1 MLGSIIGAIGQGLI
15 WGVMVLGVYIT
26 YKVLNVSDLTV
37 DGSFA
42 TGGAVFAIAL
52 INGLDSTIC
61 LILATLA
68 GGACGFITGILHTK
82 CKIPAILAGILT
94 QLGLYSINLRILGDK
109 ANVSIANFNT
119 NITFLSK
126 LLNLT
131 HSRAGMLLGFI
142 ISLICILFIYYLL
155 GTELGAT
162 IRATG
167 NNEKMIRALGV
178 NTDSMILWGIVLS
191 NALIGLS
198 GAMLVQMNKYAD
210 VGMGKGAIVYGLAS
224 IVIGEVFFR
233 RFSNFG
239 VKLFSSIFGCIVFFI
254 IRAIVIR
261 LGLKANDMQLIS
273 SVIVVIA
280 LAMPIFKENL
290 TIRSIG
296 KKNSL
301 MGIRATKHDESFAQD
316 DITRPKIMN
325 DLGGDENA

>member
-1 MLGSIIGAIGQGLI
+1 MIGSIIGAIGQGLI

-42 TGGAVFAIAL
+42 TGGAVFAICLLAK
-52 INGLDSTIC
+52 IDSSFC
-61 LILATLA
+61 LILAMLA
-68 GGACGFITGILHTK
+68 GGMCGFITGILHTK
-82 CKIPAILAGILT
+82 FKIPAILAGILT

-109 ANVSIANFNT
+109 ANVSISNLQT
-119 NITFLSK
+119 NITYFSK
-126 LLNLT
+126 LLSLP
-131 HSRAGMLLGFI
+131 HSRAGMVVGFI
-142 ISLICILFIYYLL
+142 VSLICVLILYYLL

-178 NTDSMILWGIVLS
+178 DTDSMKLWGIVLS
-191 NALIGLS
+191 NALIALS
-198 GAMLVQMNKYAD
+198 GALLVQMNKYAD

-224 IVIGEVFFR
+224 IVIGDVFFKK
-233 RFSNFG
+233 FSNFG
-239 VKLFSSIFGCIVFFI
+239 IKLFSSVFGCIIFFI
-254 IRAIVIR
+254 IRAVVIR

-273 SVIVVIA
+273 SAIVVLA
-280 LAMPIFKENL
+280 LAAPIFRENL
-290 TIRSIG
+290 NIKNIG

-301 MGIRATKHDESFAQD
+301 VGIKAMKHDESFAQD

-325 DLGGDENA
+325 DLGGDANA

>member
-42 TGGAVFAIAL
+42 TGGAVFAIL
-52 INGLDSTIC
+52 LLNGFDSTLC
-61 LILATLA
+61 LLLATIA
-68 GGACGFITGILHTK
+68 GGICGLITGILHTK
-82 CKIPAILAGILT
+82 FKIPAILAGILT

-109 ANVSIANFNT
+109 ANVSIANFQT
-119 NITFLSK
+119 NISFLSK
-126 LLNLT
+126 FFSLN

-142 ISLICILFIYYLL
+142 ISLICILIIYYLL

-178 NTDSMILWGIVLS
+178 NTDSVKLLGIVLS

-224 IVIGEVFFR
+224 IVIGDVFFR
-233 RFSNFG
+233 KFSNFG
-239 VKLFSSIFGCIVFFI
+239 IKLFSSVFGCIVFFI

-273 SVIVVIA
+273 SVIVVFA
-280 LAMPIFKENL
+280 LAMPIFKEN
-290 TIRSIG
+290 IVIKNIG
-296 KKNSL
+296 FKNAL
-301 MGIRATKHDESFAQD
+301 KNNNRGNK
-316 DITRPKIMN
+316 
-325 DLGGDENA
+325 NA